1 MVVGEE
7 KDFAARFSA
16 VLQRPIQM
24 TPPPTRARLAL
35 LSALAPCVLLASAD
49 SAAESLQISSD
60 PFTDEFGQHMTEVE
74 PHVFAYGPVLV
85 ATFQMG
91 RMFGGG
97 CSDIGFS
104 TSVDRGLTWQDGSLP
119 GLTIFSGGD
128 RYPSVSDPAVAYDVR
143 HGLWLIVSL
152 AVGGRPAAIFISRSG
167 DGLHWDNP
175 ITAATAEAFFDKPW
189 IACDNSTSSRF
200 FGNCYIEWDD
210 VSAGLQVLMSTSTD
224 GGATWSAPAATADEA
239 AGLAGEPLVRDDGQ
253 VVVPYRGLG
262 NLSAFVSDDGGQTW
276 GNSVQIAELVD
287 HIVEGDFRA
296 IALPSAA
303 IDGDGKIYVAWH
315 DCRFRSSCQANDIVF
330 STSADGLAWSKPSRV
345 PLAALSSSAE
355 FFIPAL
361 GADRNT
367 SAPNV
372 SLGLVYYSYPDAD
385 CTPSTCELA
394 AGFVRSANGG
404 ATWSAPIDVTPRMS
418 LDWLAATS
426 QGRMVGDYLGV
437 AFTDDGIP
445 HPIFAGAVQPSDQFL
460 ESMFTCTDCPA
471 NVAAQMQS
479 ECVGGAN
486 CPAERAQVEADRSGL
501 TASNDSALKIL
512 APATRVNIGTVLPLE
527 VTGPAS
533 ANGAIEWWVEEGP
546 AGGTVSNA
554 GVYRAP
560 VRPGT
565 FHAVAR
571 NGSDQAR
578 LTIEVF
584 TVQ

>member
-1 MVVGEE
+1 
-7 KDFAARFSA
+7 
-16 VLQRPIQM
+16 M
-24 TPPPTRARLAL
+24 TLLPTRACLAL
-35 LSALAPCVLLASAD
+35 VCALAPCVLLAAAD
-49 SAAESLQISSD
+49 SAGASLQISSD

-74 PHVFAYGPVLV
+74 PHVFAYGSVLV
-85 ATFQMG
+85 ATFQQG

-104 TSVDRGLTWQDGSLP
+104 TSVNRGLTWQDGSLP

-128 RYPSVSDPAVAYDVR
+128 RYPSVSDPAVAYDAR

-152 AVGGRPAAIFISRSG
+152 AVGGEPAAIFISRSG
-167 DGLHWDNP
+167 DGLSWDNP

-224 GGATWSAPAATADEA
+224 GGATWSAPTATTDEA
-239 AGLAGEPLVRDDGQ
+239 AGLAGEPLVRDDGR

-276 GNSVQIAELVD
+276 GDSVQIAELVE
-287 HIVEGDFRA
+287 HTVEGEFRA

-315 DCRFRSSCQANDIVF
+315 DCRFRSSCEANDILI

-345 PLAALSSSAE
+345 PLAPLSSPAE
-355 FFIPAL
+355 FFIPGL

-372 SLGLVYYSYPDAD
+372 SLGLVYYSYPEAD
-385 CTPSTCELA
+385 CAPNTCQLA
-394 AGFVRSANGG
+394 AGFVRSTDGG
-404 ATWSAPIDVTPRMS
+404 ATWSAAIDVTPRMS

-426 QGRMVGDYLGV
+426 QGRMVGDYVGV

-460 ESMFTCTDCPA
+460 EAMFTCTDCAA
-471 NVAAQMQS
+471 NVAAQLQS
-479 ECVGGAN
+479 ECAGTDCRG
-486 CPAERAQVEADRSGL
+486 ERAQAATERSAL
-501 TASNDSALKIL
+501 TASDDAALKIF
-512 APATRVNIGTVLPLE
+512 APTTRVNIGTVLQLG

-533 ANGAIEWWVEEGP
+533 ANGATEWWVEEGP
-546 AGGTVSNA
+546 AGGTVSNS

-565 FHAVAR
+565 YHVVVR
-571 NGSDQAR
+571 NGSDEAR
-578 LTIEVF
+578 LAIEVF